1 MGDALGWI
9 WELLLSIGFGIG
21 SAVIPVLNAE
31 AYIVGVG
38 VSHALDPVV
47 AAIGVGVGQGLGKV
61 VLFLAVRYRPDW
73 AAKHKSKKPKE
84 PNLTTRWG
92 RFRDKSTRTAK
103 KLLDLIGDAKYGVPV
118 VALSAFAGFPPLYAV
133 ALIAGASRMRVLVFA
148 LTVLVGRVGRF
159 ALLALGVS
167 AF

>member
-38 VSHALDPVV
+38 VSHALDPLV

-61 VLFLAVRYRPDW
+61 ALFLAVRYRPDW
-73 AAKHKSKKPKE
+73 AAKHKSKAPKE
-84 PNLTTRWG
+84 PNLTTSWG
-92 RFRDKSTRTAK
+92 RFKDRSARAAK

-148 LTVLVGRVGRF
+148 ITVLVGRVGRF